1 MTQKIY
7 KDGTDQYIMTRLGSI
22 NNTTGAQGIL
32 LGASEGYS
40 LSTLIDNIIVV
51 FSEYKTEDES
61 LVPEITWNST
71 AGMWKINIPSE
82 NITRYG
88 TAWLNISGS
97 DDSGISI
104 IPTAIEVE
112 VLSAPDFSNEVIE
125 GTYTRIEIERMIAAV
140 LIGNETRDTG
150 TSTFTGLDGETQRV
164 VASLSPSRRT
174 ITTLDGD

>member
-140 LIGNETRDTG
+140 LFGNESRT
-150 TSTFTGLDGETQRV
+150 TSVTTFTGLDGATPRV
-164 VASLSPSRRT
+164 IASISSSGRNVTSR
-174 ITTLDGD
+174 DGN

>member
-1 MTQKIY
+1 MTQKIFS
-7 KDGTDQYIMTRLGSI
+7 DGTDQYVMVRLGSI
-22 NNTTGAQGIL
+22 NNTTGAQDLL

-40 LSTLIDNIIVV
+40 ISNLIDNIFVIW
-51 FSEYKTEDES
+51 SEYKKEDES
-61 LVPEITWNST
+61 LPTDITWNAT
-71 AGMWKINIPSE
+71 AGMWKINIPSD

-140 LIGNETRDTG
+140 LFGNETRDTG

-164 VASLSPSRRT
+164 VASLSPSGRT
-174 ITTLDGD
+174 ITSKDGN